1 MYSAQGHVAIT
12 RKEPSTAGV
21 RVQEQRGLTAGGG
34 SSRTEAG
41 QKTSYKAESVSA
53 PLSNDYIQFP

>member
-1 MYSAQGHVAIT
+1 MISPDCPVARGPMYSAQGHVAIT

-34 SSRTEAG
+34 SSQTEAG
-41 QKTSYKAESVSA
+41 
-53 PLSNDYIQFP
+53 